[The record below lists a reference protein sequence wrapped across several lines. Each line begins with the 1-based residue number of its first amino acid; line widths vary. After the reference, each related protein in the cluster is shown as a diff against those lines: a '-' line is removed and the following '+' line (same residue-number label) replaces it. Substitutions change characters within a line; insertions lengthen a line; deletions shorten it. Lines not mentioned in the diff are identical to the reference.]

1 MTKVIVI
8 HGISVRESKDV
19 KTFECIKQRLSEE
32 IPDINVIYCAW
43 GDSLGGKL
51 NAGGASIPLYDSTK
65 KSVEVPSLDEN
76 TLRWIRLF
84 QDPLYELRLLSL
96 DSPEDDFFSNS
107 SLKDKVAAF
116 NPSEQLTQQF
126 NQCGIEDIFQ
136 QAMNNVINSN
146 PYKNLVNIENQEII
160 ARAVIAEAIVI
171 SDRNNK
177 EIPLI
182 NDLKLREELVE
193 SLSNEIDS
201 TSERGGTENIIS
213 KIFKILIPLGKSM
226 LTRYLRGERGLIS
239 DGITPFVGD
248 VLLYQGR
255 GKKIRGLIKSYI
267 EEADEPVVL
276 LAHSL
281 GGIACVDLLIEESL
295 SEQVK
300 LLITVGSQAPY
311 FYELNALQ
319 SLEFGKSLPEHFPSW
334 LNIYDLRDFLS
345 YIGGTIFPDKVQDV
359 LVDNQK
365 SFPDSHNEYWNNT
378 ATWKAIVGRIK
389 TL

>member
-8 HGISVRESKDV
+8 HGISVRESNDV
-19 KTFECIKQRLSEE
+19 KTFDCIKQKLSEE

-96 DSPEDDFFSNS
+96 EPREDDFFNNKN
-107 SLKDKVAAF
+107 LKDKIKVF
-116 NPSEQLTQQF
+116 KPSEQLI
-126 NQCGIEDIFQ
+126 NQLKECGITDIFQ
-136 QAMNNVINSN
+136 QAIDNVINSN
-146 PYKNLVNIENQEII
+146 PYKNLADIENKEIM
-160 ARAVIAEAIVI
+160 ARAIIAEAIVI
-171 SDRNNK
+171 SNKNKK
-177 EIPLI
+177 EISLI
-182 NDLKLREELVE
+182 NNSNLREKLVKN
-193 SLSNEIDS
+193 LSNEIDS
-201 TSERGGTENIIS
+201 TSERGETENMIS
-213 KIFKILIPLGKSM
+213 NIFKILIPFGKSM

-267 EEADEPVVL
+267 EETDEPVVL

-281 GGIACVDLLIEESL
+281 GGIACVDLLVEEPL
-295 SEQVK
+295 NKQVK

-359 LVDNQK
+359 LVDNKK

-389 TL
+389 VL